1 MDAMPSADA
10 APTRSQRSW
19 FLGANGIR
27 LVLRRISGPGRLPS
41 VKQARQRSSAFPTI
55 STILLRK
62 SIRFSR

>member
-1 MDAMPSADA
+1 
-10 APTRSQRSW
+10 
-19 FLGANGIR
+19 
-27 LVLRRISGPGRLPS
+27 LPS